1 MRKELTEE
9 LAGAIGFDLVYRG
22 HYFILDGV
30 GSPNIKGKIVDGV
43 ARDVN
48 VCYDTFPNGL
58 CALPPEAAMAY
69 AHRII
74 SAAYFAQCV
83 EGLPVIEPEKRE
95 SDRRLN
101 LDKTTD

>member
-1 MRKELTEE
+1 MRRELTEE
-9 LAGAIGFDLVYRG
+9 LACAIGFDLIYRG

-58 CALPPEAAMAY
+58 CALPREAAMAY
-69 AHRII
+69 AQRIL
-74 SAAYFAQCV
+74 STAYFAKCV
-83 EGLPVIEPEKRE
+83 EGLPVIEPEKE
-95 SDRRLN
+95 DLIE
-101 LDKTTD
+101 D